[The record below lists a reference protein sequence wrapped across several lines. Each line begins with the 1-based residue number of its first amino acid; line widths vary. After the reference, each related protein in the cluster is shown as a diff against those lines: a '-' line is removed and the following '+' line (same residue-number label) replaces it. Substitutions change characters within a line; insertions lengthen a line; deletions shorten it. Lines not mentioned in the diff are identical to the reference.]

1 MYICAYVGVTLLAAP
16 LLRRFCS
23 TFSLVGESQE
33 IDRIMQHFADKYHE
47 ENPTIFPDSSTIH
60 GVVCA
65 VLLLNSDLHIDV
77 SVM

>member
-1 MYICAYVGVTLLAAP
+1 M
-16 LLRRFCS
+16 
-23 TFSLVGESQE
+23 GESQE
-33 IDRIMQHFADKYHE
+33 IDRIMQHFADRYHE

-77 SVM
+77 SVPCDCHVSVM